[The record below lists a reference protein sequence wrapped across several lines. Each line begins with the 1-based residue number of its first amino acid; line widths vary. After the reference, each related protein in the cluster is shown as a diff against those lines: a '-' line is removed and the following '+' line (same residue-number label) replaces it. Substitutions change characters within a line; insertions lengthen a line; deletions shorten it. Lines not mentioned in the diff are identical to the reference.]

1 MCWNQY
7 VSINTFIFSVFVLIL
22 IAFNNKY
29 SPYKIDEFDSI
40 FVYIFFISFIT
51 MQLIEFFIWRNLK
64 NKNIN
69 KIFSILGSFLLLI
82 QPIASLLMLKN
93 NKLKWKMVSIY
104 GIPAFVYFIYQ
115 LKNHRFYTDVSKNGH
130 LIWNWSTSNDKFL
143 FFGFLFYLYFLM
155 YSIFINGHYLLMIY
169 SMLLLLASYYL
180 YVKDKTV
187 SSIWCWAVNTI
198 MFIFAFKLLMLLPF
212 REH

>member
-1 MCWNQY
+1 
-7 VSINTFIFSVFVLIL
+7 
-22 IAFNNKY
+22 
-29 SPYKIDEFDSI
+29 
-40 FVYIFFISFIT
+40 